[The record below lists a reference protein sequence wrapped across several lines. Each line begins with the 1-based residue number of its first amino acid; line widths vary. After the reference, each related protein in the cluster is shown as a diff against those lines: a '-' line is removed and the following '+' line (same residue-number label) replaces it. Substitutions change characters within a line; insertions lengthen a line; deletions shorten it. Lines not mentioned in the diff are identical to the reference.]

1 LKGEEA
7 LVKLTA
13 DFIYSLGVL
22 APVLMPTYEQGA
34 IFLVTDLEKIT
45 YKYTSEK
52 FDVAAWRVGCPIEKN
67 GMADTC
73 LKKRAPVTVEHVR
86 SKYGIRLQ
94 ARVHPLYDSIS
105 SDLIVGTLGIVY
117 PSEPVVARAF
127 PELAPML
134 AEMFPE
140 GAFIYMTGRHRVSH
154 RQASSKFEIPDVQ
167 VEVPIQEGTVS
178 AEVLKYKKP
187 ISRELKASHYGVPAL
202 VMAYPLTEK
211 DKDGVPQI
219 TGTFGL
225 ALPKTS
231 SAKLREIADTLTKAL
246 EEIAKVV
253 QDIAIAA
260 GNVAAN
266 YQQVDANVTAVFT
279 LSENINEVIGFIKQI
294 ADETKMLGLNAAIEA
309 ARAGESGRG
318 FGVVA
323 EEIRKLSDESRQT
336 VGKIRELINS
346 IAEKLTETSTLS
358 AASMNSGEEQ
368 AAATEQLTASV
379 QEILALAQEL
389 DAISKLV

>member
-1 LKGEEA
+1 M
-7 LVKLTA
+7 VKLTA
-13 DFIYSLGVL
+13 DFIKTLGVL

-45 YKYTSEK
+45 YKYTSDK
-52 FDVAAWRVGCPIEKN
+52 FDVAIWKVGSTIEKN

-73 LKKRAPVTVEHVR
+73 IQKNAPVSIEYVR

-94 ARVHPLYDSIS
+94 AQVHPLYDSIS
-105 SDLIVGTLGIVY
+105 SELIVGTFSIVY

-154 RQASSKFEIPDVQ
+154 RQASNKFDMPDVQ

-178 AEVLKYKKP
+178 AEVLKYRKP
-187 ISRELKASHYGVPAL
+187 ISRELNDSHYGVPAL
-202 VMAYPLTEK
+202 VMAYPLAEP
-211 DKDGVPQI
+211 DKDGLPQI

-225 ALPKTS
+225 ALPKTN
-231 SAKLREIADTLTKAL
+231 AATLRKIADTLKRAL

-266 YQQVDANVTAVFT
+266 YQQVDANVAAVFD

-336 VGKIRELINS
+336 VGKIRELTNS
-346 IAEKLTETSTLS
+346 IGEKLTETSTLS
-358 AASMNSGEEQ
+358 AASMSSGEEQ
-368 AAATEQLTASV
+368 AAATEQLTASI
-379 QEILALAQEL
+379 QEILALAQQL